1 MLQTLYGI
9 IALFWF
15 TIKYRYIATKTTRN
29 EMLKHA
35 CFHLV
40 YFSSIKFILKPV
52 MFCAFLCY
60 FYGRLFLILFLF
72 RHCVGEQHVSQ
83 IARHIFGTDPLGKK
97 RDSSEPGPDLPPH
110 TVECDVEKK
119 RKFMWEYAFKGNIC
133 ENT

>member
-1 MLQTLYGI
+1 
-9 IALFWF
+9 
-15 TIKYRYIATKTTRN
+15 
-29 EMLKHA
+29 
-35 CFHLV
+35 
-40 YFSSIKFILKPV
+40 

-119 RKFMWEYAFKGNIC
+119 ENSC
-133 ENT
+133 ENTHSKEISAKIHSRECSLRLFAANISTTLTTCSLTYTDEEIAQP